1 MWLPRTASNESLDV
15 NVIEPSMP
23 KPPIWKLFDWGGG
36 GVDAGRV
43 GGGGGLR
50 GGSWAAAGA
59 MERQLANAAAATT
72 TMKRGDMRVLAGQA
86 QAAQRGARIDQS
98 ESIRVVSSG
107 RTLVDGKLFHGRFDR
122 RRIGDAL
129 LHQQRREA

>member
-23 KPPIWKLFDWGGG
+23 NPPIWKLFDWGGG
-36 GVDAGRV
+36 GVDAGR
-43 GGGGGLR
+43 GGGWLR

-59 MERQLANAAAATT
+59 TTRQPASAAAATM

-86 QAAQRGARIDQS
+86 QAAQGGARVDQS
-98 ESIRVVSSG
+98 VAK
-107 RTLVDGKLFHGRFDR
+107 LV
-122 RRIGDAL
+122 
-129 LHQQRREA
+129 